1 MADTPLEI
9 RLVRDYR
16 DLVSLPEVALRVNEM
31 VDDPDCSVHAL
42 GKVISQDP
50 ALTMRL
56 LGIANSPYYGL
67 ARKVENIGQ
76 ALTLLGLQQVR
87 NLVLASAVSSAFERI
102 PQELITLKDFWRH
115 SLFCGLV
122 AQALGDRRDSRF
134 STLFTA
140 GLLHDV
146 GQLILFHRYPEPMR
160 QVILQQIEGGAPRDM
175 AEAER
180 RFLDTD
186 HCRVGAALARQWRL
200 PERYIAVIAHHHDA
214 GAAAAEHRAAVAL
227 VEIANRIAE
236 RHLLPDEAVLEDL
249 PVADAVWE
257 WAGIAPAGVPEALA
271 MAREQIGSLE
281 RAYFL
286 G

>member
-1 MADTPLEI
+1 MADIPLEI

-31 VDDPDCSVHAL
+31 VDDPDCSVQAL

-56 LGIANSPYYGL
+56 LGIANSPFYGL
-67 ARKVENIGQ
+67 ARQVENVAQ

-87 NLVLASAVSSAFERI
+87 NLVLASAVSSVFERI

-122 AQALGDRRDSRF
+122 AQALGERGDSRF

-146 GQLILFHRYPEPMR
+146 GQLILFHRYPEQMR
-160 QVILQQIEGGAPRDM
+160 EAILQQVEGGEPLDM

-180 RFLDTD
+180 RFIGTD
-186 HCRVGAALARQWRL
+186 HCQVGAALARQWRL
-200 PERYIAVIAHHHDA
+200 PERYIAVIAGHHDA
-214 GAAAAEHRAAVAL
+214 AVAEPAHRPSVAL
-227 VEIANRIAE
+227 IAIANRIAE
-236 RHLLPDEAVLEDL
+236 RHLLPDEEVLADL
-249 PVADAVWE
+249 PVADEAWE
-257 WAGIAPAGVPEALA
+257 WAGVAPARAPEALA
-271 MAREQIGSLE
+271 SARARIDELE

-286 G
+286 M